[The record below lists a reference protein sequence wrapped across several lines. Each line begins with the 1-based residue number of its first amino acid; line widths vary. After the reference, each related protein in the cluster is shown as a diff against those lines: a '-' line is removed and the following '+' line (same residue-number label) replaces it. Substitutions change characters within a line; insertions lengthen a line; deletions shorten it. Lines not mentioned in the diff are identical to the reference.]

1 MVGPGDTSA
10 DSVYLGAEITQA
22 LAADRP
28 LHSDQ
33 TPSQWIKNNLFS
45 NALNTVITVFSAAF
59 TAFILYFGIRWAI
72 DADWEIV
79 RANLRNFMIGQFPKD
94 ELWRP
99 WAGGLILVGAVGLGS
114 AGMARN
120 AFDDA
125 IEKGL
130 PTEKPTWSG
139 LLRRFWPIL
148 AFIVIVLTFTRTIMP
163 TIGVAAG
170 VALFVGGRTAG
181 WQLPH
186 SVRRFSPH
194 LIGVGLVALSTIIAG
209 SGGLVAVVGG
219 LIAAFIIST
228 AVGDRIDQTA
238 LSGKIAA
245 LAVPLLGGVVVWLVM
260 SSIDSFGY
268 GWKDWGGLYLTLF
281 VTVAGISTGMPLGI
295 LLAIGRRSQ
304 LPVIK
309 GFCVTFIEFVRGV
322 PLISLLFF
330 SGFMLPLL
338 FPPTAG
344 IPDGT
349 TRAMIVITLFS
360 AAYIAEIVRGGLQAV
375 PKGQTEAA
383 QAQGLSVGKI
393 QRLIVMP
400 QALRAVIPAM
410 VGQFIS
416 LFKDTSLLAIIGVAE
431 FLQIAT
437 IANTQQDFLGKG
449 LQPITYAFVALGYWA
464 FAYTMSKESRRLESR
479 LGVGT
484 R

>member
-1 MVGPGDTSA
+1 MTIEDT
-10 DSVYLGAEITQA
+10 DSGV
-22 LAADRP
+22 DRP

-33 TPSQWIKNNLFS
+33 TPREWVQNNLFS
-45 NALNTVITVFSAAF
+45 SALNSGISVVSAVFAGLV
-59 TAFILYFGIRWAI
+59 LYFGVGWALNV
-72 DADWEIV
+72 DWEIV

-99 WAGGLILVGAVGLGS
+99 WAGGLALVAGVGVGS

-125 IEKGL
+125 TDKGL
-130 PTEKPTWSG
+130 SAERPTWIG

-148 AFIVIVLTFTRTIMP
+148 AFIGLVLTFTRTIQP
-163 TIGVAAG
+163 TLGVLAG
-170 VALFVGGRTAG
+170 LGLFVAGRVIG
-181 WQLPH
+181 WNMPQ
-186 SVRRFSPH
+186 SIRRFSLH
-194 LIGVGLVALSTIIAG
+194 IIGIGVLALFTIVAG

-219 LIAAFIIST
+219 FMAATIVST
-228 AVGDRIDQTA
+228 AVGDRLNRTV
-238 LSGKIAA
+238 LGGKISALVLPAMGAA
-245 LAVPLLGGVVVWLVM
+245 AVWLVM
-260 SSIDSFGY
+260 SSINSFGY
-268 GWKDWGGLYLTLF
+268 GWKEWGGLYLTLF

-304 LPVIK
+304 LPVVK
-309 GFCVTFIEFVRGV
+309 GFCVMFIEFIRGV

-338 FPPTAG
+338 FPPSAE
-344 IPDGT
+344 IPDGI

-375 PKGQTEAA
+375 PQGQIEAA
-383 QAQGLSVGKI
+383 QAQGLSTGRI

-400 QALRAVIPAM
+400 QARRAVIPAM

-449 LQPITYAFVALGYWA
+449 LQPITYTFVAVGYWA
-464 FAYTMSKESRRLESR
+464 FAYTMSKESRRLETR

>member
-1 MVGPGDTSA
+1 MTIEDT
-10 DSVYLGAEITQA
+10 DSGV
-22 LAADRP
+22 DRP

-33 TPSQWIKNNLFS
+33 TPREWVQNNLFS
-45 NALNTVITVFSAAF
+45 SALNSGISVVSAVFAGLV
-59 TAFILYFGIRWAI
+59 LYFGVGWALNV
-72 DADWEIV
+72 DWEIV

-99 WAGGLILVGAVGLGS
+99 WAGGLALVAGVGVGS

-125 IEKGL
+125 TDKGL
-130 PTEKPTWSG
+130 STERPTWIG

-148 AFIVIVLTFTRTIMP
+148 AFIGLVLTFTRTIQP
-163 TIGVAAG
+163 TLGVLAG
-170 VALFVGGRTAG
+170 LGLFVAGRVIG
-181 WQLPH
+181 WNMPQ
-186 SVRRFSPH
+186 SIRRFSLH
-194 LIGVGLVALSTIIAG
+194 IIGIGVLALFTIVAG

-219 LIAAFIIST
+219 FMAATIVST
-228 AVGDRIDQTA
+228 AVGDRLNRTV
-238 LSGKIAA
+238 LGGKISALVLPAMGAA
-245 LAVPLLGGVVVWLVM
+245 AVWLIM
-260 SSIDSFGY
+260 SSINSFGY
-268 GWKDWGGLYLTLF
+268 GWKEWGGLYLTLF

-304 LPVIK
+304 LPVVK
-309 GFCVTFIEFVRGV
+309 GFCVMFIEFIRGV

-338 FPPTAG
+338 FPPSAE
-344 IPDGT
+344 IPDGI

-375 PKGQTEAA
+375 PQGQIEAA
-383 QAQGLSVGKI
+383 QAQGLSTGRI

-449 LQPITYAFVALGYWA
+449 LQPITYTFVAVGYWA
-464 FAYTMSKESRRLESR
+464 FAYTMSKESRRLETR

>member
-1 MVGPGDTSA
+1 MNNPGTDAAVGGELA
-10 DSVYLGAEITQA
+10 QA
-22 LAADRP
+22 LAADHRP

-33 TPSQWIKNNLFS
+33 TPAEWVKNNLFS
-45 NALNTVITVFSAAF
+45 SALNSVITVLSAAF
-59 TAFILYFGIRWAI
+59 AGLVLYFGIQWAVNEE
-72 DADWEIV
+72 WEII
-79 RANLRNFMIGQFPKD
+79 RSNLRNFMIGQFPKD

-99 WAGGLILVGAVGLGS
+99 WAGGLALVGSVGLGS

-130 PTEKPTWSG
+130 PTERPTWLG
-139 LLRRFWPIL
+139 LVRRFWSIL
-148 AFIVIVLTFTRTIMP
+148 AFIVIVLTFTRTILP
-163 TIGVAAG
+163 TLGVLAG
-170 VALFVGGRTAG
+170 LGLFVAGRLIG
-181 WQLPH
+181 WSLP
-186 SVRRFSPH
+186 VGARRFSPH
-194 LIGVGLVALSTIIAG
+194 VILVGLVALSTIIAG
-209 SGGLVAVVGG
+209 SGGLVAIVGG
-219 LIAAFIIST
+219 LVAALIVSA
-228 AVGDRIDQTA
+228 AVGDRIDRTA
-238 LSGKIAA
+238 ISGKVAA
-245 LAVPLLGGVVVWLVM
+245 LAIPLLGGVIVWFVM
-260 SSIDSFGY
+260 STVDSFGF

-309 GFCVTFIEFVRGV
+309 GFCVLFIEFVRGV

-338 FPPTAG
+338 FPPSAG

-383 QAQGLSVGKI
+383 QAQGLSAGKI

-449 LQPITYAFVALGYWA
+449 LQPVTYAFVALGYWA
-464 FAYTMSKESRRLESR
+464 FAYTMSKESRRIEVR

>member
-1 MVGPGDTSA
+1 MTIEDT
-10 DSVYLGAEITQA
+10 DSGV
-22 LAADRP
+22 DRP

-33 TPSQWIKNNLFS
+33 TPREWVQNNLFS
-45 NALNTVITVFSAAF
+45 SALNSGISVVSAVFAGLV
-59 TAFILYFGIRWAI
+59 LYFGVGWALNV
-72 DADWEIV
+72 DWEIV

-99 WAGGLILVGAVGLGS
+99 WAGGLALVAGVGVGS

-125 IEKGL
+125 TDKGL
-130 PTEKPTWSG
+130 STERPTWIG

-148 AFIVIVLTFTRTIMP
+148 AFIGLVLTFTRTIQP
-163 TIGVAAG
+163 TLGVLAG
-170 VALFVGGRTAG
+170 LGLFVAGRVIG
-181 WQLPH
+181 WNMPQ
-186 SVRRFSPH
+186 SIRRFSLH
-194 LIGVGLVALSTIIAG
+194 IIGIGVLALFTIVAG

-219 LIAAFIIST
+219 IMAASIVST
-228 AVGDRIDQTA
+228 AVGDRLNRT
-238 LSGKIAA
+238 
-245 LAVPLLGGVVVWLVM
+245 VLGGKVSALVLPALGAAAVWLVM
-260 SSIDSFGY
+260 SSINSFGY
-268 GWKDWGGLYLTLF
+268 GWKEWGGLYLTLF

-304 LPVIK
+304 LPVVK
-309 GFCVTFIEFVRGV
+309 GFCVMFIEFIRGV

-338 FPPTAG
+338 FPPSAE
-344 IPDGT
+344 IPDGI

-375 PKGQTEAA
+375 PQGQIEAA
-383 QAQGLSVGKI
+383 QAQGLSTGRI

-449 LQPITYAFVALGYWA
+449 LQPITYTFVAVGYWA
-464 FAYTMSKESRRLESR
+464 FAYTMSKESRRLETR

>member
-1 MVGPGDTSA
+1 MTIEET
-10 DSVYLGAEITQA
+10 DSGV
-22 LAADRP
+22 DRP

-33 TPSQWIKNNLFS
+33 TPREWVQNNLFS
-45 NALNTVITVFSAAF
+45 SALNSGISVVSAVFACLV
-59 TAFILYFGIRWAI
+59 LYFGVGWALNV
-72 DADWEIV
+72 DWEIV

-99 WAGGLILVGAVGLGS
+99 WAGGLALVAGVGVGS

-125 IEKGL
+125 TDKGL
-130 PTEKPTWSG
+130 SAERPTWIG

-148 AFIVIVLTFTRTIMP
+148 AFIGLVLTFTRTIQP
-163 TIGVAAG
+163 TLGVFAG
-170 VALFVGGRTAG
+170 LGLFVAGRVIG
-181 WQLPH
+181 WNLPN
-186 SVRRFSPH
+186 SIRRFSLH
-194 LIGVGLVALSTIIAG
+194 IIGIGVLALFTIVAG

-219 LIAAFIIST
+219 IMAASIVST
-228 AVGDRIDQTA
+228 AVGDRLNRT
-238 LSGKIAA
+238 
-245 LAVPLLGGVVVWLVM
+245 VLGGKVSALVLPALGAAAVWLVM

-268 GWKDWGGLYLTLF
+268 GWKEWGGLYLTLF

-304 LPVIK
+304 LPVVK
-309 GFCVTFIEFVRGV
+309 GFCVMFIEFIRGV

-338 FPPTAG
+338 FPPSAD
-344 IPDGT
+344 IPDGI

-375 PKGQTEAA
+375 PQGQIEAA
-383 QAQGLSVGKI
+383 QAQGLSTGRI

-449 LQPITYAFVALGYWA
+449 LQPITYTFVAVGYWA
-464 FAYTMSKESRRLESR
+464 FAYTMSKESRRLETR

>member
-1 MVGPGDTSA
+1 MTIEETASGV
-10 DSVYLGAEITQA
+10 
-22 LAADRP
+22 DRP

-33 TPSQWIKNNLFS
+33 TPREWVQNNLFS
-45 NALNTVITVFSAAF
+45 SALNSGISVVSAVFAGLV
-59 TAFILYFGIRWAI
+59 LYFGVGWALNV
-72 DADWEIV
+72 DWEIV

-99 WAGGLILVGAVGLGS
+99 WAGGLALVAGVGVGS

-125 IEKGL
+125 TDKGL
-130 PTEKPTWSG
+130 STERPTWIG

-148 AFIVIVLTFTRTIMP
+148 AFIGLVLTFTRTIQP
-163 TIGVAAG
+163 TLGVLAG
-170 VALFVGGRTAG
+170 LGLFVAGRVIG
-181 WQLPH
+181 WNMPQ
-186 SVRRFSPH
+186 SIRRFSLH
-194 LIGVGLVALSTIIAG
+194 IIGIGVLALFTIVAG

-219 LIAAFIIST
+219 FMAATIVST
-228 AVGDRIDQTA
+228 AVGDRLNRTV
-238 LSGKIAA
+238 LGGKISALVLPAMGAA
-245 LAVPLLGGVVVWLVM
+245 AVWLVM
-260 SSIDSFGY
+260 SSINSFGY
-268 GWKDWGGLYLTLF
+268 GWKEWGGLYLTLF

-304 LPVIK
+304 LPVVK
-309 GFCVTFIEFVRGV
+309 GFCVMFIEFIRGV

-338 FPPTAG
+338 FPPSAE
-344 IPDGT
+344 IPDGI

-375 PKGQTEAA
+375 PQGQIGAA
-383 QAQGLSVGKI
+383 QAQGLSTGRI

-449 LQPITYAFVALGYWA
+449 LQPITYTFVAVGYWA
-464 FAYTMSKESRRLESR
+464 FAYTMSKESRRLETR

>member
-1 MVGPGDTSA
+1 MVSTESTA
-10 DSVYLGAEITQA
+10 ETAYLGAGIAQA

-33 TPSQWIKNNLFS
+33 TPSQWVKNNLFS
-45 NALNTVITVFSAAF
+45 SALNTAITVVSAAF
-59 TAFILYFGIRWAI
+59 AGAILYFGIRWAVNVE
-72 DADWEIV
+72 WEIV
-79 RANLRNFMIGQFPKD
+79 RANLRNFMVGQFPKD

-99 WAGGLILVGAVGLGS
+99 WAGGLALVATVGSGS
-114 AGMARN
+114 AGMARTS
-120 AFDDA
+120 FDDA
-125 IEKGL
+125 TEKGL
-130 PTEKPTWSG
+130 PAVRPTWTA

-148 AFIVIVLTFTRTIMP
+148 AFIFLVLTFTRTIQP
-163 TIGVAAG
+163 TLGVLAG
-170 VALFVGGRTAG
+170 LGLFVAGRLIG
-181 WQLPH
+181 WHLP
-186 SVRRFSPH
+186 SGIRRFSPH
-194 LIGVGLVALSTIIAG
+194 IIGVGLVALSTIVAG
-209 SGGLVAVVGG
+209 SGGLVALLGG
-219 LIAAFIIST
+219 LVGALILAT
-228 AVGDRIDQTA
+228 AIGDSIDRTSA
-238 LSGKIAA
+238 TGTVAA
-245 LAVPLLGGVVVWLVM
+245 LVLPLLGGATVWFVM
-260 SSIDSFGY
+260 STIDSFGY

-304 LPVIK
+304 LPIIK

-338 FPPTAG
+338 FPPSAT

-383 QAQGLSVGKI
+383 QAQGLSAGKI

-437 IANTQQDFLGKG
+437 IANTQQEFLGKG
-449 LQPITYAFVALGYWA
+449 LQPVTYAFVAVGYWA
-464 FAYTMSKESRRLESR
+464 FAYTMSKESRRLETR

>member
-1 MVGPGDTSA
+1 MTIEETASGV
-10 DSVYLGAEITQA
+10 
-22 LAADRP
+22 DRP

-33 TPSQWIKNNLFS
+33 TPREWVQNNLFGS
-45 NALNTVITVFSAAF
+45 ALNSGISVVSAVFAGLV
-59 TAFILYFGIRWAI
+59 LYFGVGWALNV
-72 DADWEIV
+72 DWEIV

-99 WAGGLILVGAVGLGS
+99 WAGGLALVAGVGVGS

-125 IEKGL
+125 TDKGL
-130 PTEKPTWSG
+130 SAERPTWIG

-148 AFIVIVLTFTRTIMP
+148 AFIGLVLTFTRTIQP
-163 TIGVAAG
+163 TLGVFAG
-170 VALFVGGRTAG
+170 LGLFVAGRVIG
-181 WQLPH
+181 WNLPH
-186 SVRRFSPH
+186 SIRRFSLH
-194 LIGVGLVALSTIIAG
+194 IIGIGVLALFTIVAG

-219 LIAAFIIST
+219 IMAASIVST
-228 AVGDRIDQTA
+228 AVGDRLNRT
-238 LSGKIAA
+238 
-245 LAVPLLGGVVVWLVM
+245 VLGGKVSALVLPALGAAAVWLVM
-260 SSIDSFGY
+260 SSINSFGY
-268 GWKDWGGLYLTLF
+268 GWKEWGGLYLTLF

-304 LPVIK
+304 LPVVK
-309 GFCVTFIEFVRGV
+309 GFCVMFIEFIRGV

-338 FPPTAG
+338 FPPSAD
-344 IPDGT
+344 IPDGI

-375 PKGQTEAA
+375 PQGQIEAA
-383 QAQGLSVGKI
+383 QAQGLSTGRI

-449 LQPITYAFVALGYWA
+449 LQPITYTFVAVGYWA
-464 FAYTMSKESRRLESR
+464 FAYTMSKESRRLETR

>member
-1 MVGPGDTSA
+1 MTIEET
-10 DSVYLGAEITQA
+10 DSGV
-22 LAADRP
+22 DRP

-33 TPSQWIKNNLFS
+33 TPREWVQNNLFS
-45 NALNTVITVFSAAF
+45 SALNSGISVVSAVFAGLV
-59 TAFILYFGIRWAI
+59 LYFGVGWALNV
-72 DADWEIV
+72 DWEIV

-99 WAGGLILVGAVGLGS
+99 WAGGLALVAGVGVGS

-125 IEKGL
+125 TDKGL
-130 PTEKPTWSG
+130 STERPTWIG

-148 AFIVIVLTFTRTIMP
+148 AFIGLVLTFTRTIQP
-163 TIGVAAG
+163 TLGVLAG
-170 VALFVGGRTAG
+170 LGLFVAGRVIG
-181 WQLPH
+181 WNMPH
-186 SVRRFSPH
+186 SIRRFSLH
-194 LIGVGLVALSTIIAG
+194 IIGLGVLALFTIVAG

-219 LIAAFIIST
+219 IMAASIVST
-228 AVGDRIDQTA
+228 AVGDRLNRTV
-238 LSGKIAA
+238 LGGKISALVLPALGAA
-245 LAVPLLGGVVVWLVM
+245 AVWLVM
-260 SSIDSFGY
+260 SSINSFGY
-268 GWKDWGGLYLTLF
+268 GWKEWGGLYLTLF

-304 LPVIK
+304 LPVVK
-309 GFCVTFIEFVRGV
+309 GFCVMFIEFIRGV

-338 FPPTAG
+338 FPPSAD
-344 IPDGT
+344 IPDGI

-375 PKGQTEAA
+375 PQGQIEAA
-383 QAQGLSVGKI
+383 QAQGLSTGRI

-449 LQPITYAFVALGYWA
+449 LQPITYTFVAVGYWA
-464 FAYTMSKESRRLESR
+464 FAYTMSKESRRLETR

>member
-1 MVGPGDTSA
+1 MTIEDT
-10 DSVYLGAEITQA
+10 DSGV
-22 LAADRP
+22 DRP

-33 TPSQWIKNNLFS
+33 TPREWVQNNLFS
-45 NALNTVITVFSAAF
+45 SALNSGISVVSAVFAGLV
-59 TAFILYFGIRWAI
+59 LYFGVGWALNV
-72 DADWEIV
+72 DWEIV

-99 WAGGLILVGAVGLGS
+99 WAGGLALVAGVGVGS

-125 IEKGL
+125 TDKGL
-130 PTEKPTWSG
+130 STERPTWIG

-148 AFIVIVLTFTRTIMP
+148 AFIGLVLTFTRTIQP
-163 TIGVAAG
+163 TLGVLAG
-170 VALFVGGRTAG
+170 LGLFVAGRVIG
-181 WQLPH
+181 WNMPQ
-186 SVRRFSPH
+186 SIRRFSLH
-194 LIGVGLVALSTIIAG
+194 IIGIGVLALFTIVAG

-219 LIAAFIIST
+219 FMAATIVST
-228 AVGDRIDQTA
+228 AVGDRLNRTV
-238 LSGKIAA
+238 LGGKISALVLPAMGAA
-245 LAVPLLGGVVVWLVM
+245 AVWLVM
-260 SSIDSFGY
+260 SSINSFGY
-268 GWKDWGGLYLTLF
+268 GWKEWGGLYLTLF

-304 LPVIK
+304 LPVVK
-309 GFCVTFIEFVRGV
+309 GFCVMFIEFIRGV

-338 FPPTAG
+338 FPPSAE
-344 IPDGT
+344 IPDGI

-375 PKGQTEAA
+375 PQGQIEAA
-383 QAQGLSVGKI
+383 QAQGLSTGRI

-449 LQPITYAFVALGYWA
+449 LQPITYTFVAVGYWA
-464 FAYTMSKESRRLESR
+464 FAYTMSKESRRLETR

>member
-1 MVGPGDTSA
+1 VVSA
-10 DSVYLGAEITQA
+10 
-22 LAADRP
+22 
-28 LHSDQ
+28 
-33 TPSQWIKNNLFS
+33 
-45 NALNTVITVFSAAF
+45 VFAGLV
-59 TAFILYFGIRWAI
+59 LYFGVGWALNV
-72 DADWEIV
+72 DWEIV

-99 WAGGLILVGAVGLGS
+99 WAGGLALVAGVGVGS

-125 IEKGL
+125 TDKGL
-130 PTEKPTWSG
+130 STERPTWIG

-148 AFIVIVLTFTRTIMP
+148 AFIGLVLTFTRTIQP
-163 TIGVAAG
+163 TLGVLAG
-170 VALFVGGRTAG
+170 LGLFVAGRVIG
-181 WQLPH
+181 WNMPQ
-186 SVRRFSPH
+186 SIRRFSLH
-194 LIGVGLVALSTIIAG
+194 IIGIGVLALFTIVAG

-219 LIAAFIIST
+219 FMAATIVST
-228 AVGDRIDQTA
+228 AVGDRLNRTV
-238 LSGKIAA
+238 LGGKISALVLPAMGAA
-245 LAVPLLGGVVVWLVM
+245 AVWLVM
-260 SSIDSFGY
+260 SSINSFGY
-268 GWKDWGGLYLTLF
+268 GWKEWGGLYLTLF

-304 LPVIK
+304 LPVVK
-309 GFCVTFIEFVRGV
+309 GFCVMFIEFIRGV

-338 FPPTAG
+338 FPPSAE
-344 IPDGT
+344 IPDGI

-375 PKGQTEAA
+375 PQGQIEAA
-383 QAQGLSVGKI
+383 QAQGLSTGRI

-449 LQPITYAFVALGYWA
+449 LQPITYTFVAVGYWA
-464 FAYTMSKESRRLESR
+464 FAYTMSKESRRLETR